1 MWKEFKAFA
10 MKGSVMDMA
19 IGIVIGAAF
28 GQIISSL
35 VSDII
40 MPPLGLLMGHVDFNN
55 YFLTLASGKT
65 ALKAHA
71 TLAEAKTAGAVVI
84 AYGHFVNT
92 VIDFFIVGFAMFIVV
107 KWFSKLKKPEPAAAP
122 STKECAYCA
131 SSIPIKAVR
140 CPNCTSQLQ
149 PA

>member
-28 GQIISSL
+28 GQIVSSL

-40 MPPLGLLMGHVDFNN
+40 MPPLGVAMGHIDFND
-55 YFLTLASGKT
+55 YFFPLDHKSYPTLAD
-65 ALKAHA
+65 
-71 TLAEAKTAGAVVI
+71 AKKAGAAVI

-92 VIDFFIVGFAMFIVV
+92 IIDFFIVGFAMFLVV
-107 KWFSKLKKPEPAAAP
+107 KWFSKLKKPDAPAAPA
-122 STKECAYCA
+122 TKDCPYCA

-140 CPNCTSQLQ
+140 CPHCTSQLQ

>member
-19 IGIVIGAAF
+19 IGIIIGAAF
-28 GQIISSL
+28 GQIVTSL
-35 VSDII
+35 VTDII
-40 MPPLGLLMGHVDFNN
+40 MPPLGLVMGHIDFNN
-55 YFLTLASGKT
+55 YFLDLSHKAYPTLT
-65 ALKAHA
+65 Q
-71 TLAEAKTAGAVVI
+71 AKSAGAAVI
-84 AYGHFVNT
+84 AYGHFINT
-92 VIDFFIVGFAMFIVV
+92 IINFLIVGFAMFLVV

-122 STKECAYCA
+122 VAKDCPYCA

-140 CPNCTSQLQ
+140 CPHCTSQLL